1 MKKWLRSKLHN
12 FLYPSDEA
20 PSLVANGPAVRN
32 SVDIDGLSFN
42 VMSANGGAIVQLRQ
56 YDNKL
61 DRNKY
66 ATYIIT
72 EDEPMAERIG
82 QIVSMELLRL

>member
-1 MKKWLRSKLHN
+1 
-12 FLYPSDEA
+12 
-20 PSLVANGPAVRN
+20 
-32 SVDIDGLSFN
+32 
-42 VMSANGGAIVQLRQ
+42 MSANGGAIVQLRQ